1 MKNRRNFLCGAFAVL
16 ALSLAGG
23 SLAFA
28 ANAEETAAKTLADIS
43 IGMVKGASMR
53 IGSAEEGNTEEST
66 GLRFTMQVS
75 KADYEALD
83 KTQYENIEWGMLI
96 APVES
101 VKAAEFN
108 AENLF
113 GANAKYVFN
122 EEIAAEGKYAAINVT
137 ETALTLASETNLG
150 IENAENYY
158 VFSGYM
164 HSVRAENLTRGFVGR
179 GYVKYTVKGEET
191 PQYKFAEYFG
201 GNAENN
207 TRSAYYVAAKY
218 VADDKVDNAKAKKF
232 VNDNYLQNSVAL
244 ASATVSVSVD
254 DYKEDITIG
263 SYKSTPETTEKTVQI
278 GKFLDLNE
286 TVDGYTLRK
295 DLSKNLAIEP
305 TYARNDLTAE
315 RKYESNDFIPFSK
328 TAGAVSLVEEEGET
342 KGAYK
347 YSGSSGTDSLLLV
360 HYNGWND
367 PYNDKVTR
375 NQSSQE
381 KSIAGYVNM
390 KIRWDTAVKNGGFN
404 LVSNCGDWGANY
416 TGTESW
422 CVNMNWFT
430 VFGTALP

>member
-1 MKNRRNFLCGAFAVL
+1 MKNKRNFLCGAFAVL

-23 SLAFA
+23 SLAFT

-122 EEIAAEGKYAAINVT
+122 EENAVEGKYAAINVT
-137 ETALTLASETNLG
+137 ETALTPASETNLK
-150 IENAENYY
+150 IDNADNYY

-164 HSVRAENLTRGFVGR
+164 HTIKAGNLTRGFVGR

-207 TRSAYYVAAKY
+207 TRSAYYVAQKY
-218 VADDKVDNAKAKKF
+218 VSDDKVDNAKAKKF

-328 TAGAVSLVEEEGET
+328 TAGAVKKRV
-342 KGAYK
+342 KR
-347 YSGSSGTDSLLLV
+347 
-360 HYNGWND
+360 
-367 PYNDKVTR
+367 KVR
-375 NQSSQE
+375 IN
-381 KSIAGYVNM
+381 
-390 KIRWDTAVKNGGFN
+390 TAVRRGRTVYF
-404 LVSNCGDWGANY
+404 LCIITA
-416 TGTESW
+416 GTSRI
-422 CVNMNWFT
+422 T
-430 VFGTALP
+430 IR